1 MSYHVQ
7 FPGLGLEL
15 TVNRVALAIGGFNIY
30 WYGVIIALG
39 MVLALAFAFR
49 YAPDFGIDGDRLV
62 DVVCIGT
69 VMAIVC
75 ARIYYVAFAP
85 FAYTSLWDMI
95 DIRQGGIAIYGAV
108 IGAFVFGGLAA
119 RWRHVPILPL
129 FDLVGMGF
137 LIGQGIGRWGNFT
150 NQEVFGVNTALP
162 WGMYSEATQAYL
174 LSVQEELAA
183 RGITVDPTQ
192 PVHPTFFYEFL
203 WCFAGFALLFLLMKK
218 RRFHGELF
226 LGYVLWYGIGRFW
239 IEGIRSDTLMGAGSM
254 PVSQMVALVSALAAA
269 VLLMLGRRRAAGK
282 PLEVPLAVT
291 SANLKRMKNLPGSVG
306 IAASLPASAP
316 HAEFVSAT
324 QKMNEELPAGL
335 EKLKE
340 VIQGYAPEPAQEA
353 TQEPA
358 QEIAQEPAQET
369 AQKPAQEAVEESP
382 DEPAE

>member
-7 FPGLGLEL
+7 FPGLGLEF
-15 TVNRVALAIGGFNIY
+15 TVNRVALSIGGFNIY

-69 VMAIVC
+69 VMAIIC
-75 ARIYYVAFAP
+75 ARVYYVAFAP
-85 FAYTSLWDMI
+85 FEYTSLWDMI

-108 IGAFVFGGLAA
+108 VGAFVFGGLAA
-119 RWRHVPILPL
+119 KWRKVPILPL

-150 NQEVFGVNTALP
+150 NQEVFGVNTTLP
-162 WGMYSEATQAYL
+162 WGMYSEATESYL
-174 LSVQEELAA
+174 RSVQGTLAE

-203 WCFAGFALLFLLMKK
+203 WCLAGFVLLFLLMKK

-226 LGYVLWYGIGRFW
+226 LGYILWYGVGRFW

-254 PVSQMVALVSALAAA
+254 PVSQQLALVSALAAA
-269 VLLMLGRRRAAGK
+269 VLLVLGHRRAAGK
-282 PLEVPLAVT
+282 TLTVPLAIT
-291 SANLKRMKNLPGSVG
+291 SANLKLMRDMKGSVG
-306 IAASLPASAP
+306 VAACLPASAP
-316 HAEFVSAT
+316 HAEFAAKT
-324 QKMNEELPAGL
+324 KELNDELPARL
-335 EKLKE
+335 EKLKQAE
-340 VIQGYAPEPAQEA
+340 EEHEEPHEEPEATEAPDTPAPEE
-353 TQEPA
+353 
-358 QEIAQEPAQET
+358 
-369 AQKPAQEAVEESP
+369 
-382 DEPAE
+382 